1 MGALGSGI
9 LILSILGM
17 RAALRESKCLLSL
30 YLLVVL
36 LALVAQAFI
45 ATVLFQFN
53 DTVTAVAEDKTGI
66 SYDDLTSVQR
76 DVLQKIGDS
85 TSSIYVNGDCT
96 TLQEAPLKIECSASN
111 AGWFQKFVNEKCTA
125 QALPECLTSNAGR
138 NTLASVRIWCRCQNA
153 VSAQLKT
160 YSKPLTIA
168 AIALAVVELLL
179 VLSAFYLLC
188 CYNRRHAE
196 EEKRR
201 QEVDHGYR
209 PHNRPIARGSQPV
222 GLV

>member
-1 MGALGSGI
+1 MACCSLANGKFSFSKCSLVLCNLVFSLVGAVLLALSLFVRLDSDWQTLFDTPNGGFSMLYYCMALGSGI

-96 TLQEAPLKIECSASN
+96 TLQEAPLKI
-111 AGWFQKFVNEKCTA
+111 
-125 QALPECLTSNAGR
+125 
-138 NTLASVRIWCRCQNA
+138 
-153 VSAQLKT
+153 
-160 YSKPLTIA
+160 
-168 AIALAVVELLL
+168 
-179 VLSAFYLLC
+179 
-188 CYNRRHAE
+188 
-196 EEKRR
+196 
-201 QEVDHGYR
+201 
-209 PHNRPIARGSQPV
+209 
-222 GLV
+222 